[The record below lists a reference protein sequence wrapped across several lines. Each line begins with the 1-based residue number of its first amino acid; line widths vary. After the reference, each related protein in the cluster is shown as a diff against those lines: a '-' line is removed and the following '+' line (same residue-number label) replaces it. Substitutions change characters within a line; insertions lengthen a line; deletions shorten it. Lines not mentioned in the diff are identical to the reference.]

1 MTRISPLRRLTAVAS
16 TLAVAAAT
24 LVGVTVLA
32 APASAHGAVTDPPTR
47 IYGCFER
54 WSSNHTNPAMATQD
68 PACWAAWQANPN
80 AMWNWNGIFKEGA
93 AGRHEQSVP
102 DGKLCSA
109 DNPIYAAADVPGPWK
124 TTAKPYDFR
133 LTLTDPSNHG
143 ADYLKIYVTKQ
154 GYDATTK
161 PLAWSDLE
169 LVKTTGRY
177 APSSP
182 YVTDVSIPR
191 DRTGHHVLFTI
202 WQASHLDQPYYQ
214 CSDIQLGGGTTPT
227 PTPTPTVTPTP
238 TPTPT
243 PTVTPT
249 ATPTP
254 TVTPTPTP
262 TGAAGCTARY
272 AKNGEW
278 GSGFSGEVRVTAGTA
293 AITGWRVSLTWP
305 DGQRVTNVWNA
316 GATSSGSVTTASNL
330 SYNGSLA
337 AGATTTFGFNGSWSG
352 SNGSPALT
360 CTAL

>member
-1 MTRISPLRRLTAVAS
+1 MTRISPLRRVTAALS
-16 TLAVAAAT
+16 TLAVGAAT
-24 LVGVTVLA
+24 LVGVAILA
-32 APASAHGAVTDPPTR
+32 TPASAHGAVTDPPTR
-47 IYGCFER
+47 IYGCWER
-54 WSSNHTNPAMATQD
+54 WSSGHTNPAMATQD

-102 DGKLCSA
+102 NGKLCSA

-124 TTAKPYDFR
+124 TTPKPYDFP

-154 GYDATTK
+154 GYDPTTEQ
-161 PLAWSDLE
+161 LDWSDLE
-169 LVKTTGRY
+169 LIKTTGRY

-227 PTPTPTVTPTP
+227 PTPTPTPTA

-262 TGAAGCTARY
+262 AGTGGCTASY
-272 AKNGEW
+272 AKHGEW

-293 AITGWRVSLTWP
+293 PIKGWQVSLTWP
-305 DGQRVTNVWNA
+305 NGQRITNIWNA
-316 GATSSGSVTTASNL
+316 SATSSGSATTASNL

-337 AGATTTFGFNGSWSG
+337 ANASTTFGFNGSWSG
-352 SNGSPALT
+352 SNGNPAVA